1 MLSKKIK
8 QAMAGS
14 SAIRAMF
21 MEEEMAA
28 RYGAENVYD
37 FSLGNPAT
45 PAPEKIKT
53 AIYDILDKE
62 DPLVVHGY
70 MANAGYEEV
79 RRQLQRT

>member
-21 MEEEMAA
+21 MEGKEMAA

-37 FSLGNPAT
+37 FSLAIRLHRHR
-45 PAPEKIKT
+45 KKLRQQFMIFWIKKT
-53 AIYDILDKE
+53 RLWCMDIWQMQAMRK
-62 DPLVVHGY
+62 
-70 MANAGYEEV
+70 
-79 RRQLQRT
+79 